1 MNKKFIIV
9 DDFYD
14 IAHMY
19 HKSFFEEAK
28 EINPQELPLKISSLL
43 NISGQ
48 VEQKVIID
56 AAFNENRFENSPNPI
71 VANPT
76 YDWIGVIYLTLPPD
90 CISKTGLRFYTHTK
104 TGLDAF
110 PNEYARKINGW
121 QNIEDIQ
128 SSFNGSNS
136 SNWESYSSIYVKYN
150 RLVLFRSD
158 LWHSYGIGFGT
169 ELNNSMMYQKLL
181 IKNG

>member
-1 MNKKFIIV
+1 MNKKFIIA

-19 HKSFFEEAK
+19 HKSIIDNQCIVKDET
-28 EINPQELPLKISSLL
+28 QEKISDLL
-43 NISGQ
+43 DTPGHGG
-48 VEQKVIID
+48 QKVIID
-56 AAFNENRFENSPNPI
+56 TAFNEIRTENSSNPI
-71 VANPT
+71 VANPA
-76 YDWIGVIYLTLPPD
+76 YDWIGVIYLTMPPD
-90 CISKTGLRFYTHTK
+90 CVSKTGLRFYTHKK

-110 PNEYARKINGW
+110 PNEYACKINGW
-121 QNIEDIQ
+121 QNTEDLI
-128 SSFNGSNS
+128 SSFNLSNS
-136 SNWESYSSIYVKYN
+136 SDWEIYSSIYVKYN